1 MGLMWIQWPESSY
14 RLVMALVGETIGDE
28 MEGRGIG
35 GGGGV
40 RKRLI
45 SVWLYVVK
53 DLQ

>member
-14 RLVMALVGETIGDE
+14 RLVMALVGETIGDG
-28 MEGRGIG
+28 MEGRGMGRG
-35 GGGGV
+35 G
-40 RKRLI
+40 RRRLM